1 MRREKYLEL
10 KQYIEELKAVS
21 SNMREKSSF
30 ITSIPYSFTLNNGKV
45 IEREKLLKNGQDGS
59 AAIIMP
65 ITSDNE
71 ILTVIEPRVFTE
83 RTVAVSFP
91 AGYIEKGEDPYEA
104 ALRELREETGYEP
117 EYLYLLDKFYQDE
130 GCSKAYNHS
139 FIAFNSICKYPKEL
153 DEGEEIRCM
162 TFNLEELEELEKMG
176 YINGANSKLTL
187 AKGKKYIRK

>member
-10 KQYIEELKAVS
+10 KKYIEELKVVS

-91 AGYIEKGEDPYEA
+91 AGYIEKGKTHM
-104 ALRELREETGYEP
+104 R
-117 EYLYLLDKFYQDE
+117 LYKRT
-130 GCSKAYNHS
+130 KRRNR
-139 FIAFNSICKYPKEL
+139 
-153 DEGEEIRCM
+153 IRTRM
-162 TFNLEELEELEKMG
+162 FK
-176 YINGANSKLTL
+176 I
-187 AKGKKYIRK
+187 IR

>member
-1 MRREKYLEL
+1 
-10 KQYIEELKAVS
+10 
-21 SNMREKSSF
+21 MREKSSF

-91 AGYIEKGEDPYEA
+91 AGYIEKG
-104 ALRELREETGYEP
+104 
-117 EYLYLLDKFYQDE
+117 
-130 GCSKAYNHS
+130 
-139 FIAFNSICKYPKEL
+139 
-153 DEGEEIRCM
+153 
-162 TFNLEELEELEKMG
+162 
-176 YINGANSKLTL
+176 
-187 AKGKKYIRK
+187 